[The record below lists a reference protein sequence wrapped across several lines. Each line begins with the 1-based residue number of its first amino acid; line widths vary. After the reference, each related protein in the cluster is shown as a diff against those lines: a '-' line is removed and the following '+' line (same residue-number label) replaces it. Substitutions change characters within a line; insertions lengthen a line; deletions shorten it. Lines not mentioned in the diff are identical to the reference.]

1 MLKLGRVQMVVVI
14 INISKIRVT
23 ILFWNNA
30 VWLVKTIM
38 WQLQHQNQSALLFL
52 FLNHPRP
59 LFIFVFL
66 MQLIVYKIC
75 QWLDSSSLVS
85 KATVL
90 PTAARP
96 LPKITFFWI
105 IVAKLCL
112 ICLWHRDQMI
122 FTIKLKSPPRIP
134 RHDGKAK
141 IFFFSLVTNLFPFY
155 YFKISCLLCFVLRC
169 VVFYDPQ

>member
-1 MLKLGRVQMVVVI
+1 MTIFEPIWVIYFSIAMLKLGRVQMVVVI

-85 KATVL
+85 KATAL
-90 PTAARP
+90 PTAQNYFLLDYRSKAMLNLFMTSRP
-96 LPKITFFWI
+96 DDLHDQTKISSTNSASRW
-105 IVAKLCL
+105 
-112 ICLWHRDQMI
+112 
-122 FTIKLKSPPRIP
+122 KS
-134 RHDGKAK
+134 KN
-141 IFFFSLVTNLFPFY
+141 IFFLSRHKFVSFLLF
-155 YFKISCLLCFVLRC
+155 
-169 VVFYDPQ
+169 